1 MHSTDSLTQKL
12 PQQVR
17 FSQSDLTCITSSTRS
32 LELSTQ
38 VIEIVPEGV
47 GEIGSVVVCEV
58 VSVGAHDKAENRF
71 GRFVRLNPGDLIMG
85 VMGNR
90 YSTLSMDGGVPESG
104 INFPS
109 EKALDLLSSGGVIG
123 ECYSSPSYLGS
134 PTQLR
139 VLGLAYQEGKPLKVT
154 PHLRAMHLHITC
166 PLILIAGTCANVGK
180 TKFASKLIHFVSHDL
195 GLNVA
200 ATKLAGAGNLDDL
213 LNLKEHGAKYTFDF
227 VDAGLVTTYGDSDDT
242 RELVIEVAK
251 GILNHLGENRPDMI
265 IVELGGDILGANVP
279 AILADNDILANTKA
293 IVLVP
298 SDIFAA
304 SGALSYLRERGF
316 QRNIDVAQP
325 LKNPGISQ
333 KRAQSILHCRLYD
346 CEKTEDLENLV
357 KDTLGWVR
365 KTNEQSS
372 QKEGQ
377 EAFHAIP
384 TS

>member
-1 MHSTDSLTQKL
+1 
-12 PQQVR
+12 
-17 FSQSDLTCITSSTRS
+17 
-32 LELSTQ
+32 
-38 VIEIVPEGV
+38 
-47 GEIGSVVVCEV
+47 
-58 VSVGAHDKAENRF
+58 
-71 GRFVRLNPGDLIMG
+71 
-85 VMGNR
+85 
-90 YSTLSMDGGVPESG
+90 
-104 INFPS
+104 
-109 EKALDLLSSGGVIG
+109 
-123 ECYSSPSYLGS
+123 
-134 PTQLR
+134 
-139 VLGLAYQEGKPLKVT
+139 
-154 PHLRAMHLHITC
+154 
-166 PLILIAGTCANVGK
+166 
-180 TKFASKLIHFVSHDL
+180 
-195 GLNVA
+195 
-200 ATKLAGAGNLDDL
+200 
-213 LNLKEHGAKYTFDF
+213 
-227 VDAGLVTTYGDSDDT
+227 
-242 RELVIEVAK
+242 
-251 GILNHLGENRPDMI
+251 MI

-365 KTNEQSS
+365 KTNEQLS

-377 EAFHAIP
+377 KAFHAIP